1 MEVKDVRGN
10 GTYPHPRVFFA
21 KSADLYENK
30 RVEFLARAKEFG
42 RV

>member
-1 MEVKDVRGN
+1 MEAKDVRGN

-21 KSADLYENK
+21 KSVDLYENK
-30 RVEFLARAKEFG
+30 GVEFLTNAKEFG